1 MTDADYILFIRE
13 KQGLFINLIVR
24 SIALILSIAGHIVVH
39 HSIEEVIRIII
50 ISICIFTIIGYLFFM
65 LINNKN
71 LKFIGYTGTVI
82 DSILLCFLPYNW
94 YLSVGFYE
102 KVPAVYLF
110 KTSLPIMAI
119 LVISINSLALRPIYP
134 LILAIVFNCIW
145 VFIYFLIK
153 NDPRTSFTNSFL
165 DNFFSE
171 KIFIDYYLTLSM
183 TVTGIALILSYI
195 VYSYRKSIKQA
206 VKLEVKTNQ
215 LSRYFSPNV
224 LKEIEKNESIFDAKK
239 THVVVVFIDIRD
251 FTSISESMDPTSLVQ
266 LLRDYH
272 AWVVNLIY
280 EYGGTIDKFIGD
292 GILITFGTPIPK
304 TDDSIRAIR
313 FLQKLFIKLEEFNE
327 NRNLSQLPKI
337 SLGVGVHYG
346 EVVVGNIGSEDRLEY
361 TVIGDTVNLSSRLEA
376 LCKDFKVNNVLSSD
390 LIDIIQKNSK
400 DEFIFQELG
409 QVKVRGKSNSIMAY
423 SLKM

>member
-327 NRNLSQLPKI
+327 NRNLSHLPKI